1 MPQVDIATETGL
13 TLTAGPPTDEE
24 LAAIAD
30 WYALKYKRH
39 TVQAWNFMEM
49 AHVLNTIKDI
59 GTANSTTDP
68 LK

>member
-13 TLTAGPPTDEE
+13 TLTATPTDEE